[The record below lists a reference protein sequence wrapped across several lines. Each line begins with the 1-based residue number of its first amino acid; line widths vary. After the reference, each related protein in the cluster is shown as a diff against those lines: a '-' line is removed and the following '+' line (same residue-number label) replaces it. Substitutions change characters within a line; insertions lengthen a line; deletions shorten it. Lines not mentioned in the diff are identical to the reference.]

1 MIVVKRLK
9 LQLWNT
15 RERER
20 ERALSIPRLTFEWTN
35 CEIREGKVP
44 SRVDRDSVPLTK
56 AGLKRRHTRITAP
69 LFASSASFSNEPS
82 NFQLTRSVLC
92 SFRNTDQHRFASII
106 LKKNRLE
113 TNNSGFY
120 LDIGKK
126 KKGKVGSFLFL
137 HPRKYEF
144 ILSLYILEIQV
155 IVIDKIYLFFFSLQ
169 FYLWQG

>member
-126 KKGKVGSFLFL
+126 EKGKVGSFLFL

>member
-1 MIVVKRLK
+1 MKHERK
-9 LQLWNT
+9 
-15 RERER
+15 RER

-126 KKGKVGSFLFL
+126 EKGKVGSFLFL

-144 ILSLYILEIQV
+144 ILSLCILEIQV
-155 IVIDKIYLFFFSLQ
+155 IVFDKIYLFFFSLQ

>member
-1 MIVVKRLK
+1 MKHERK
-9 LQLWNT
+9 
-15 RERER
+15 RER

-44 SRVDRDSVPLTK
+44 SHVDRDSVPLTK

>member
-1 MIVVKRLK
+1 MIIVKRLK
-9 LQLWNT
+9 LHLKH
-15 RERER
+15 ER

-35 CEIREGKVP
+35 CEIKEGKVP

-56 AGLKRRHTRITAP
+56 AGLKSRHTRITAP

>member
-1 MIVVKRLK
+1 MIIVKRLK
-9 LQLWNT
+9 LHLKH
-15 RERER
+15 ER

-44 SRVDRDSVPLTK
+44 SHVDRDSVPLTK

-126 KKGKVGSFLFL
+126 EKGKVGSFLFL

>member
-1 MIVVKRLK
+1 MIIVKRLK
-9 LQLWNT
+9 LHLKH
-15 RERER
+15 ER

>member
-1 MIVVKRLK
+1 MIIVKRLK
-9 LQLWNT
+9 LHLKH
-15 RERER
+15 ER

-44 SRVDRDSVPLTK
+44 SHVDRDSVPLTK

>member
-1 MIVVKRLK
+1 MIIVKRLK
-9 LQLWNT
+9 LHLKH
-15 RERER
+15 ER

-56 AGLKRRHTRITAP
+56 AGLKSRHTRITVP

>member
-44 SRVDRDSVPLTK
+44 SHVDRDSVPLTK

-126 KKGKVGSFLFL
+126 EKGKVGSFLFL

>member
-1 MIVVKRLK
+1 MIIVKRLK
-9 LQLWNT
+9 LHLKH
-15 RERER
+15 ER

-35 CEIREGKVP
+35 CEIKEGKVP